1 MRGTKTSPSCGRVV
15 GIRSIV
21 AIPVDDDN
29 HVLDYQCVCAGRSL
43 ILAAAVADWLSIQ
56 KSRRLIRCQN
66 NTRLRLRLQSTTVL
80 PAHRSLRFSV
90 STTLSSTQS
99 SQWSTKSSSGAAS
112 VRTPNLPNTSNPIL
126 TTTNHY
132 RPRSPLLA
140 TRHRNAS
147 LLQQRIPLGVAP
159 LRRRGRKFRILV
171 DRGREQT
178 DENIGGEAE

>member
-1 MRGTKTSPSCGRVV
+1 MNFLRGTKTSPSCGRVV
-15 GIRSIV
+15 GIRSVV

-29 HVLDYQCVCAGRSL
+29 HVLNYQCVCAGRSL

-112 VRTPNLPNTSNPIL
+112 VRTPLPKPSQHIKSN
-126 TTTNHY
+126 TNHHQSLQASQSASGNSASKCVPSSTKNPFG
-132 RPRSPLLA
+132 RGPSSPPREEVS
-140 TRHRNAS
+140 
-147 LLQQRIPLGVAP
+147 
-159 LRRRGRKFRILV
+159 
-171 DRGREQT
+171 D
-178 DENIGGEAE
+178 IG